1 VQALSGSR
9 IVAGARRQTGAGH
22 EVRGTNS
29 AGLDLLR
36 RIDRFYDA
44 VPRLR
49 ARSEALDPFV
59 LFVRTRPGHSYY
71 ARPLLGF
78 ERAKPSEILRLRARQ
93 RELGEPEAL
102 EWVHEIAPA
111 LLGAAEAAGLVVT
124 RAPIMVLD
132 PAQLRSADGPSADA
146 FRLLSPAE
154 PRFAVDLALSHAVT
168 GIGFGTRRAPA
179 PERGVNA
186 EDVLASPVDK
196 DEVEREAG
204 AVLRREAA
212 YGLCVS
218 ENAGALAS
226 GAYQRLDGVA
236 EIVAVTTIASARRQ
250 GRGAAVTALLCREAL
265 ATGAELVFLSAAS
278 DEIARMYGRIG
289 FRRVGT
295 ACIASP
301 RTANVPPLATA

>member
-1 VQALSGSR
+1 MLVG
-9 IVAGARRQTGAGH
+9 AGARRRTGVGH
-22 EVRGTNS
+22 EVRGPNS

-36 RIDRFYDA
+36 RIDSFYDA

-49 ARSEALDPFV
+49 ARAEAFEPFV

-71 ARPLLGF
+71 ARPVLGF
-78 ERAKPSEILRLRARQ
+78 ERAKPSDILRVRARQ
-93 RELGEPEAL
+93 RELHEPEAF
-102 EWVHEIAPA
+102 EWVHEITPG
-111 LLGAAEAAGLVVT
+111 LLGVAEAAGLVVV
-124 RAPIMVLD
+124 RAPIMALN
-132 PAQLRSADGPSADA
+132 PAELPRTDAPSSDDL
-146 FRLLSPAE
+146 RLLSPTE
-154 PRFAVDLALSHAVT
+154 PRFALDLALSHAVT
-168 GIGFGTRRAPA
+168 GIGFGSRRAPA
-179 PERGVNA
+179 PERGVSGA
-186 EDVLASPVDK
+186 DVLASPVDRA
-196 DEVEREAG
+196 EVEREAG

-212 YGLCVS
+212 YALCVS
-218 ENAGALAS
+218 ENAGAIAS

-250 GRGAAVTALLCREAL
+250 GRGAAVTTLLSREAL

-301 RTANVPPLATA
+301 RTVHVPPLATA